1 MQQRGAGRK
10 QKARGHRDDR
20 DFRKMVAQG
29 PRRNALRLA
38 MAESLGLRLTA
49 LVRAVGLIEV
59 NDISAVSSFYF
70 SWMFSS
76 FGSSQY

>member
-1 MQQRGAGRK
+1 
-10 QKARGHRDDR
+10 
-20 DFRKMVAQG
+20 MVAKG

-59 NDISAVSSFYF
+59 NDISAVSSFYLF